1 MDSIALFGGAM
12 DGGVG
17 AVSLALA
24 WFIFLK
30 NGFFVSA
37 PYEDDDDG
45 TGANAGADGGGRI
58 GAAGIW
64 TDAGGG
70 LIAASVSALAAVA
83 NGGDERSGGWLL
95 PSLESTWLFV
105 GVVSCGVIS

>member
-1 MDSIALFGGAM
+1 M

-17 AVSLALA
+17 AVSLA

-30 NGFFVSA
+30 NGFLVSG
-37 PYEDDDDG
+37 PYDDDNDG
-45 TGANAGADGGGRI
+45 AGA
-58 GAAGIW
+58 GAVG
-64 TDAGGG
+64 GGG
-70 LIAASVSALAAVA
+70 LIAASVSTAGA
-83 NGGDERSGGWLL
+83 NGGDAKLGGWVL